1 MRNRNGHRPN
11 ALKHGAFSK
20 VAILPGENPR
30 EFEELHS
37 ALIEEWAPTGP
48 TEEEAVLSIAIGM
61 WRKRRVQKFI
71 QARIRVWRADPENPI
86 YGDANIL
93 RELPTIIKETPHR
106 VEQAFA
112 HLSPQFADH
121 LRQKCPQGDYEST
134 SAWAQAIALEISSV
148 LLPEAERFCR
158 PSSQI
163 LLDQS
168 AAILSPDNFKHELAV
183 DERIDAM
190 IDRAIKR
197 LIQIKAMKQMLDRSY
212 SGGDDQRKKIQG
224 PKSNGPTIVVNREDR
239 PGG

>member
-1 MRNRNGHRPN
+1 MRKRNGHRPN

-106 VEQAFA
+106 IEQAFA
-112 HLSPQFADH
+112 HLLSSIRRPLAT
-121 LRQKCPQGDYEST
+121 KM
-134 SAWAQAIALEISSV
+134 SA
-148 LLPEAERFCR
+148 
-158 PSSQI
+158 
-163 LLDQS
+163 
-168 AAILSPDNFKHELAV
+168 
-183 DERIDAM
+183 
-190 IDRAIKR
+190 
-197 LIQIKAMKQMLDRSY
+197 
-212 SGGDDQRKKIQG
+212 GGL
-224 PKSNGPTIVVNREDR
+224 
-239 PGG
+239 